1 MSTNKWCSIFL
12 RGFHTIIKGTAQIK
26 QIRLGKQGQNRRFLL
41 TNIYFY
47 TLVIGENGG
56 KTLGMRA
63 LNNFHPI
70 YILHHVSIYGGSQL
84 FLKKNGTFQRNL
96 NS

>member
-41 TNIYFY
+41 TNIYIF
-47 TLVIGENGG
+47 TL
-56 KTLGMRA
+56 
-63 LNNFHPI
+63 
-70 YILHHVSIYGGSQL
+70 
-84 FLKKNGTFQRNL
+84 
-96 NS
+96 